1 MSASKRE
8 LEKAKEYRARFTGEK
23 AEFKRAQ
30 FSKGVEDSVA
40 EASKYLS
47 FFDIETG
54 GLKPDSPIYEM
65 GFMHLEKDGGARF
78 SQHFVN
84 PTEIHTKNPGRIDQ
98 WSLDKINARG
108 KDFGDI
114 LASSNISQKQAPGI
128 AYREMHGR
136 DVVIQN
142 MRFEREALN
151 ARTGPA
157 IFDSAARAAKLESFS
172 SGRGLF
178 PTNMAVKE
186 HVAEA
191 SRLGNTGNL
200 GSYLNAWED
209 VFTKGI
215 APMFAEKKEGVTRAF
230 DLMDLTKSVF
240 AMAQKRNLMGNAGE
254 LFTGVSV
261 GAFSKAMYGI
271 DEAHIANMDNILAG
285 EMFHSFMG
293 AGHAMARGEELPDEM
308 KQFFKNMTDMVPEQK
323 QRNTVK
329 NIIETFRDQQAFLA
343 SEATGKPDW
352 SLLEGSRITA
362 NITEANIPVNV
373 LNDAG
378 QYEKATASF
387 PMRERLTPEGDRA
400 HFSTDINQVV
410 QHWEAR
416 VKDSHGIKADYQAA
430 LAEARET
437 FINPYNKALAA
448 SKAQGLSGGAAIT
461 SALETSK
468 PELTKALSSLESK
481 AWTSTTPPAQEAGGF
496 KNFIKNN
503 WKIGL
508 VGAGALFA
516 YNMISSKDDEYN
528 YIEGMRHGGISGG
541 SRKQN
546 TDFGSGWR
554 GLIGVPEFIAKH
566 LNMTEAASVPHA
578 KNAVS
583 KLLRDFSPGNITK
596 SMTGRRRGTLSRL
609 IPKENVAE
617 RKAAAKYL
625 VDLRQAKKAGIQRPV
640 FINTE
645 KFNKIDRA
653 QRGTFLKGFIKHE
666 RTHQLE
672 TGLHSGHVPA
682 GAADILTSAKL
693 GYRPDEL
700 FSEYNA
706 YKAQYQAYPKSL
718 GGNPLRRYF
727 RDVEGI
733 PERSRPPTHKIT
745 KAEPPVRSSFL
756 EGLLRIF
763 KKKEPAIPG
772 RPASNTQG
780 TILLGFPEQGM
791 AKANRFTN
799 TDGQFASPWLGLRN
813 LAVDA
818 VTESSEQYALFAARQ
833 RNQER
838 QEEKKK
844 KKDYLEGLNPSFG
857 GDLATINIDN
867 FAVEDADTIRM
878 FMANGQETSIRLAG
892 IDAPEIQHEQD
903 DGSRI
908 WPDQPYG
915 QEAKSRLQEILA
927 QQSNLRAII
936 DPQATETYGRP
947 VGMLIG
953 DQGQNINLQLVREGV
968 AASLPFGKR
977 NTQITN
983 ATEFNRAEAD
993 AAAAQEGMWSTD
1005 AWQIARQMQMNSKRK
1020 ITNVTYTDLGRLFSN
1035 FKASSILTRMR
1046 NPEAEFSEMQ
1056 ASGDRSDFNTIE
1068 GLKHGW
1074 VGANRD
1080 LNTDFGSPY
1089 QIDTSKIPRMPTS
1102 YRSKKRVIEGQYLA
1116 NTQLRQSMKRE
1127 NVVKHYRG

>member
-1 MSASKRE
+1 MSASERE
-8 LEKAKEYRARFTGEK
+8 LEKAREYRARFTGEK

-30 FSKGVEDSVA
+30 FSKGVEDSIA
-40 EASKYLS
+40 EASKFVS
-47 FFDIETG
+47 FYDIETG

-65 GFMHLEKDGGARF
+65 GFMHLENGEARF

-98 WSLDKINARG
+98 WSLDKINSRG
-108 KDFGDI
+108 ADFGDI

-128 AYREMHGR
+128 AYREMRGR

-157 IFDSAARAAKLESFS
+157 IFDSAARGMRLESFS
-172 SGRGLF
+172 SGQGLF

-186 HVAEA
+186 RVAEA
-191 SRLGNTGNL
+191 TRLGNTGNL

-215 APMFAEKKEGVTRAF
+215 APMFTERKEGVTRAL

-271 DEAHIANMDNILAG
+271 DEAHIANMDNVLQG
-285 EMFHSFMG
+285 EMFHNFMG

-308 KQFFKNMTDMVPEQK
+308 KKFFKNMTDMVPEQK

-329 NIIETFRDQQAFLA
+329 NIIETFRNQQAFLA
-343 SEATGKPDW
+343 SEASGKPDW
-352 SLLEGSRITA
+352 NLLEGSRITA
-362 NITEANIPVNV
+362 NMTEANIPVNV

-378 QYEKATASF
+378 QYEKATITS
-387 PMRERLTPEGDRA
+387 PMRQRLTPQGDRG
-400 HFSTDINQVV
+400 HYSTDINQVV
-410 QHWEAR
+410 KHWEERA
-416 VKDSHGIKADYQAA
+416 KGSHGIKADYQAA
-430 LAEARET
+430 LAEARAT
-437 FINPYNKALAA
+437 FIDPYQKALAA

-461 SALETSK
+461 SALDASK

-481 AWTSTTPPAQEAGGF
+481 AWTSAPPPVPETGGI

-516 YNMISSKDDEYN
+516 YNMISGKDDEYN
-528 YIEGMRHGGISGG
+528 YIEGMHHGGISGG
-541 SRKQN
+541 S
-546 TDFGSGWR
+546 
-554 GLIGVPEFIAKH
+554 E
-566 LNMTEAASVPHA
+566 
-578 KNAVS
+578 
-583 KLLRDFSPGNITK
+583 
-596 SMTGRRRGTLSRL
+596 
-609 IPKENVAE
+609 
-617 RKAAAKYL
+617 
-625 VDLRQAKKAGIQRPV
+625 
-640 FINTE
+640 
-645 KFNKIDRA
+645 
-653 QRGTFLKGFIKHE
+653 
-666 RTHQLE
+666 
-672 TGLHSGHVPA
+672 
-682 GAADILTSAKL
+682 
-693 GYRPDEL
+693 
-700 FSEYNA
+700 
-706 YKAQYQAYPKSL
+706 
-718 GGNPLRRYF
+718 
-727 RDVEGI
+727 
-733 PERSRPPTHKIT
+733 
-745 KAEPPVRSSFL
+745 
-756 EGLLRIF
+756 
-763 KKKEPAIPG
+763 IPG
-772 RPASNTQG
+772 RPSSNTSG
-780 TILLGFPEQGM
+780 NIIHGLPESGA
-791 AKANRFTN
+791 AKANRFAN

-813 LAVDA
+813 LVVDA
-818 VTESSEQYALFAARQ
+818 VTESSEQYALFNARR

-838 QEEKKK
+838 QEEKRERR
-844 KKDYLEGLNPSFG
+844 DYPEGLNPSFE
-857 GDLATINIDN
+857 GDLATIDIDN

-878 FMANGQETSIRLAG
+878 FMANGESTSIRLAG

-915 QEAKSRLQEILA
+915 QAAKSRLQEILA
-927 QQSNLRAII
+927 QQSNLRAVI

-953 DQGQNINLQLVREGV
+953 DQGQNINLQLVREGA

-977 NTQITN
+977 STQITN
-983 ATEFNRAEAD
+983 ATEFNRAEQD

-1035 FKASSILTRMR
+1035 FKASSILARMQ

-1074 VGANRD
+1074 VGANRKTN
-1080 LNTDFGSPY
+1080 LGDFGSGY